1 MSLEIIVNEPLSR
14 HTSFAI
20 GGPARAFIRVRDGVE
35 LEGAIQYVR
44 SSNDQWYILGG
55 GTNVLASDEG
65 FDGILI
71 KNEDRSFSIE
81 GEYIV
86 AAPGAILSAVA
97 LASAKAGLSGL
108 EWGLG
113 VPGTVGGAVRGNAG
127 AFGGETAHVLD
138 YADIVDIKTGNS
150 LRLLSTDLNYE
161 YRRSA
166 CADHPEW
173 IIVKVG
179 YRLKHSSSEEC
190 KKRLNDC
197 HALKR
202 TRQPLGTHCAGSMF
216 KNTSLSRVP
225 DTTLFPEEYIQ
236 KGRIP
241 SGYLIEQVGLKGY
254 RNQCVM
260 ISDKHANFFINTG
273 SASCEDIMRLV
284 RLAKKRVFEQFGIV
298 LQEEIQYIGT
308 TDKDF

>member
-1 MSLEIIVNEPLSR
+1 MSFEIIANEPLFR

-20 GGPARAFIRVRDGVE
+20 GGPARMFISVHDRAE
-35 LEGAIQYVR
+35 LEEAIQYVQ
-44 SSNDQWYILGG
+44 SSGESWYILGG

-86 AAPGAILSAVA
+86 AAPGAILSVVAVT
-97 LASAKAGLSGL
+97 SAMAGLSGL

-127 AFGGETAHVLD
+127 AFGGETANVLD
-138 YADIVDIKTGNS
+138 YADIVDIKTGDS

-179 YRLKHSSSEEC
+179 YRLKRSSSEEC
-190 KKRLNDC
+190 KKRLDNY
-197 HALKR
+197 HTLKR
-202 TRQPLGTHCAGSMF
+202 VRQPLGTHCAGSMF
-216 KNTSLSRVP
+216 KNMPLDHVP
-225 DTTLFPEEYIQ
+225 DTTIFPEEYIR
-236 KGRIP
+236 KERIP

-254 RNQCVM
+254 REWRAM

-273 SASCEDIMRLV
+273 SASCEDIMRLI
-284 RLAKKRVFEQFGIV
+284 RLTKKRVFEQFGIA
-298 LQEEIQYIGT
+298 LQEEIQYIGNVNP
-308 TDKDF
+308 